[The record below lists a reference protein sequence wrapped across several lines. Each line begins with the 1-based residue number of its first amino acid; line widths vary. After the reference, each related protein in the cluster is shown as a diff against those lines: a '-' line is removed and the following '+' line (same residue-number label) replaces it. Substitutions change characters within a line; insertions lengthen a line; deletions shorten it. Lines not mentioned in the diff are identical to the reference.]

1 MKILKYLLV
10 ILGLILLLGNA
21 FFAIEYFLC
30 KSELSRI
37 QKSFQAQEV
46 NEKVLSFTKFFVS
59 KVLDGESEISFDD
72 RLQMENDVR
81 DIKDQEIFTQW
92 QKFTGAK
99 TDQDVQH
106 EVSGLFTLLL
116 NKVSY

>member
-1 MKILKYLLV
+1 MKIFKYLIIV
-10 ILGLILLLGNA
+10 LGLILLLGTA

-30 KSELSRI
+30 KAELSRI
-37 QKSFQAQEV
+37 QKSFQEQAV

-59 KVLDGESEISFDD
+59 KVLDGASEITFDD

-81 DIKDQEIFTQW
+81 DIKDEEIFSQW

-99 TDQDVQH
+99 TDQEVQH
-106 EVSGLFTLLL
+106 EVSALFILLL
-116 NKVSY
+116 NKILY